1 MIIRKAKV
9 VMESLY
15 LSRNQEHELVMT
27 CIYDALTY
35 SNMGQEFDLK
45 EIFESVF
52 GVDYDDISLF
62 VKETVIKSLSHVN
75 EIKQIFQN
83 NMPNWSFDRLN
94 VVEQAILLMSYT
106 HKQNENSDKRIIID
120 IAIRLAKKYL
130 DKDDYKFVNAILDK
144 VL

>member
-1 MIIRKAKV
+1 
-9 VMESLY
+9 MESLY
-15 LSRNQEHELVMT
+15 LSRNQEHELIMT

-45 EIFESVF
+45 DIFESVF

-75 EIKQIFQN
+75 EIKQIFQS
-83 NMPNWSFDRLN
+83 NMPSWSFDRLN
-94 VVEQAILLMSYT
+94 IVEQAILLMSFT

-120 IAIRLAKKYL
+120 IAVRLAKKYL